1 MHLGVKICKFFQS
14 QGLKHSWAFV
24 LIPLGSHKSRHINV
38 GCSVLRKAFYYKPYH
53 PNWPTFNCPLTHQA
67 TLCLHWQIAISLTNI
82 YIQKWLM
89 LLRLKVKFHKPLII
103 IWVYLS
109 FLLYSNS
116 LGTLTEKSQETN
128 LWPLLK
134 EEISTIQTNKQKHFR
149 DSLKL

>member
-1 MHLGVKICKFFQS
+1 
-14 QGLKHSWAFV
+14 
-24 LIPLGSHKSRHINV
+24 
-38 GCSVLRKAFYYKPYH
+38 
-53 PNWPTFNCPLTHQA
+53 
-67 TLCLHWQIAISLTNI
+67 
-82 YIQKWLM
+82 M